1 MVALRW
7 MSASDRKRT
16 RPYRLPLAGSGNRP
30 VPAKESAEM
39 RVASR
44 ASAEIVARLPDGER
58 TEQVE
63 AEARRDADDPDECRA
78 WFGALLRF
86 ADQEVTP

>member
-1 MVALRW
+1 
-7 MSASDRKRT
+7 
-16 RPYRLPLAGSGNRP
+16 
-30 VPAKESAEM
+30 M

-58 TEQVE
+58 TEHVE

-86 ADQEVTP
+86 ADQEVAP

>member
-1 MVALRW
+1 
-7 MSASDRKRT
+7 
-16 RPYRLPLAGSGNRP
+16 
-30 VPAKESAEM
+30 M

-63 AEARRDADDPDECRA
+63 AEARRDADDPDDPDDECRA

-86 ADQEVTP
+86 ADQEMTP